1 MLGPKGER
9 RICIVMCKILRAHT
23 FTLKRTKM
31 ELCVQLSLRKQNQ
44 KGAENKTNKEEAKGN
59 QIKMEK

>member
-1 MLGPKGER
+1 
-9 RICIVMCKILRAHT
+9 
-23 FTLKRTKM
+23 M